1 MNVKTPQEI
10 AAFVKSKSN
19 PLLVTGYL
27 CDIFEMDGRKLIDY
41 AADIA
46 KKMDVAVAATANT
59 VVGLRARGV
68 ERTKKMWAGEIL
80 NYMRD
85 PWRKQYMQRDV
96 PKVHSLMEDR
106 PDVLILLGY
115 DARVTDWLI
124 SGLRDIDT
132 VALAPRAVG
141 RATCTLPDTIS
152 LPRWGKL
159 LDELVAEL

>member
-10 AAFVKSKSN
+10 AAFIKTRKN

-27 CDIFEMDGRKLIDY
+27 CDVFQMDGRKLIDY

-46 KKMDVAVAATANT
+46 RKLDIVVAATANT
-59 VVGLRARGV
+59 VGGLRARDV
-68 ERTKKMWAGEIL
+68 ERTKKMWIGEML

-96 PKVHSLMEDR
+96 PTLHSLMGDR
-106 PDVLILLGY
+106 PDLLVLMGY
-115 DARVTDWLI
+115 SSRVTDWLI
-124 SGLRDIDT
+124 SGLKDIDT

-141 RATCTLPDTIS
+141 RATCTLPDTTS
-152 LPRWGKL
+152 MRQWQKL
-159 LDELVAEL
+159 LDELVAAL